1 MAPYVRAHRCKPCR
15 TSLSEIAGRLAL
27 TRRVLDLTRFQL
39 ARLLGADMPARGA
52 YEAGLE
58 RIPADQAAQALR
70 RPGIQT
76 WANRVADLR
85 PEAGEASIG
94 AFPARSGAP
103 GSGRLKIAPY
113 EGSCSVSAR
122 QSPAKLLGP
131 IAIRHS
137 CHTLVLK

>member
-58 RIPADQAAQALR
+58 RIPADQALKLSAY
-70 RPGIQT
+70 GIPLD
-76 WANRVADLR
+76 WDLR
-85 PEAGEASIG
+85 VHQHIRAKNS
-94 AFPARSGAP
+94 PARKLKAVRARRSPSRRANVGY
-103 GSGRLKIAPY
+103 RLGQTGWP
-113 EGSCSVSAR
+113 
-122 QSPAKLLGP
+122 
-131 IAIRHS
+131 
-137 CHTLVLK
+137 T